1 MVTKIAFHKLDEWI
15 MEKLFKESLSP
26 RKVEELLWLEK
37 SVKISYGSIAT
48 FKKEALRNVRE
59 TLSGGKEE
67 YRQKLAE
74 IWLDTLENLVEMAV
88 EIKMKLDEFRD
99 YNVEERDE
107 NGEVVAVKKDW
118 QAHSRYLELGLK
130 HLHLLLK
137 RSKEIGPDIQT
148 IRNTINIA
156 DPMTAIKDR
165 VVSLME
171 HLLNNGVPL
180 EKFPEEWQDLYKR
193 LKGKYAQA

>member
-1 MVTKIAFHKLDEWI
+1 MVTKIAFHKLDEYI
-15 MEKLFKESLSP
+15 MEKLFKDGLSS
-26 RKVEELLWLEK
+26 RKIAELAWLEK
-37 SVKISYGSIAT
+37 GVKISYGSIET

-59 TLSGGKEE
+59 TLAGGKEE
-67 YRQKLAE
+67 YKQKLAE
-74 IWLDTLENLVEMAV
+74 AWLDTVENLVEMAM

-99 YNVEERDE
+99 YEWTDE
-107 NGEVVAVKKDW
+107 NGNVRKDW

-148 IRNTINIA
+148 IRQTINIA
-156 DPMTAIKDR
+156 DPMNAIKDR
-165 VVSLME
+165 VISLMA
-171 HLLNNGVPL
+171 HLLNNGVGF

-193 LKGKYAQA
+193 LKGQYAQAPA